1 MKIASRS
8 EGKMLYSTMKGEQ
21 EKDLMG
27 YIRNLRHKANIHS
40 LFQIL
45 LAFQT

>member
-1 MKIASRS
+1 MKIASHS

-40 LFQIL
+40 PFQIL
-45 LAFQT
+45 LAFWT